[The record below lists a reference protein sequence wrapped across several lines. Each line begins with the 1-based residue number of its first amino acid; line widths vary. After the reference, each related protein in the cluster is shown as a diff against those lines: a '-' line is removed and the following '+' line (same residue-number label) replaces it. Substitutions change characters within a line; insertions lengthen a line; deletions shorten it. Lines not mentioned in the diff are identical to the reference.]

1 MGPETRPRHTVIDS
15 GGRGVRW
22 NQKGGKTH
30 FISVNGRETKAEEDF
45 LWSGAGATK
54 PGVLPCHA
62 PFADAP
68 GPFSGAQKPLL

>member
-1 MGPETRPRHTVIDS
+1 MVGLGA
-15 GGRGVRW
+15 GGGGIKRGE
-22 NQKGGKTH
+22 KTH

-54 PGVLPCHA
+54 PGVPQCHA